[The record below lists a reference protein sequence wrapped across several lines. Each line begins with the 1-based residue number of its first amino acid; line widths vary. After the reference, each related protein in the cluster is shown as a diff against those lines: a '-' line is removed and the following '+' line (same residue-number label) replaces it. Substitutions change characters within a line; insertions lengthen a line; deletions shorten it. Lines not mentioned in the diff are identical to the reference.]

1 MNTKTEKPKL
11 LAQKPKTDLKNNQ
24 NRKTEN
30 PMPPSGPLQF
40 KIKNFHRINF
50 VLLVQLLPNLLI
62 LYFSFSHF
70 FFHIDVKLNELFPKK
85 KTRICLHQDGA
96 DFPN

>member
-1 MNTKTEKPKL
+1 
-11 LAQKPKTDLKNNQ
+11 
-24 NRKTEN
+24 
-30 PMPPSGPLQF
+30 MPPFGPLQL

-50 VLLVQLLPNLLI
+50 VLLVQLLPKPFNLIFL
-62 LYFSFSHF
+62 LFSF
-70 FFHIDVKLNELFPKK
+70 FFHIDVKLNELFKKK